1 MNTLYKKNFLKLSDY
16 SVSEIKKI
24 INLASFLKKK
34 KEKINKKKILK
45 NKKIVLIFEK
55 ESTRTR
61 CSFEVASF
69 EQGANITYLGPKDT
83 HLNYKES
90 IEDTTEILSSLY
102 DLIVFRG
109 NRHKSIETF
118 SKLSKIPV
126 LNALTNKFH
135 PTQLLADLLTIQ
147 ENLPKNKKI
156 EEITCAYVGDA
167 KNNIS
172 NSLIEASNLIG
183 FNLRIIAP
191 KKYWPEPSFLHKIKK
206 NNNFDNKNIICTENI
221 EKGINQVDFIYTD
234 VWVSMNEKLE
244 IWEEKIS
251 LLKKYQINNS
261 MLELTNNPQ
270 IKILHCLPAL
280 HDLKTT
286 LGKKIIKNFELKNGI
301 EITDEVFQKNKKIIL
316 EQSINKLHTIK
327 SILIFTLNKKEINF
341 NF

>member
-24 INLASFLKKK
+24 INFSIFLKKE
-34 KEKINKKKILK
+34 KEKKNNKKFLK

-90 IEDTTEILSSLY
+90 IEDTTEILSNLY

-109 NRHKSIETF
+109 NEQKSIETF
-118 SKLSKIPV
+118 SKFSKIPV

-156 EEITCAYVGDA
+156 EEIICAYVGDA

-172 NSLIEASNLIG
+172 NSLIEASILIG
-183 FNLRIIAP
+183 FKLRIVAP
-191 KKYWPEPSFLHKIKK
+191 KKYWPNLSFLNTNNIK
-206 NNNFDNKNIICTENI
+206 NNIFNKNIICTENI
-221 EKGINQVDFIYTD
+221 SDGVNQVDFIYTD

-244 IWEEKIS
+244 KWEEKILS
-251 LLKKYQINNS
+251 LKKYQINDS
-261 MLELTNNPQ
+261 MLELTKNP
-270 IKILHCLPAL
+270 KIRVLHCLPAL
-280 HDLKTT
+280 HDLKTK
-286 LGKKIIKNFELKNGI
+286 LGKTIMKKFGFKNGI
-301 EITDEVFQKNKKIIL
+301 EITDKVFRKNKKIIL
-316 EQSINKLHTIK
+316 EQSENKLHTIK
-327 SILIFTLNKKEINF
+327 SMLIFILNKN
-341 NF
+341 

>member
-16 SVSEIKKI
+16 SISEIKKI
-24 INLASFLKKK
+24 INLASLLKKK
-34 KEKINKKKILK
+34 KEERNKKKTLK

-90 IEDTTEILSSLY
+90 IEDTTEILSNLY

-118 SKLSKIPV
+118 AKFSKVPV

-147 ENLPKNKKI
+147 ENLPTNKKI

-167 KNNIS
+167 KNNTS
-172 NSLIEASNLIG
+172 NSLIEASNLMG

-191 KKYWPEPSFLHKIKK
+191 KKYWPELSSLNNTKK
-206 NNNFDNKNIICTENI
+206 NDNFNKKITCTENI

-234 VWVSMNEKLE
+234 VWVSMNEKSK
-244 IWEEKIS
+244 IWEEKIL

-261 MLELTNNPQ
+261 MLELTKNPKT
-270 IKILHCLPAL
+270 KILHCLPAL

-286 LGKKIIKNFELKNGI
+286 LGKKIIKKFGLKNGI

-316 EQSINKLHTIK
+316 EQSINKLYTIK
-327 SILIFTLNKKEINF
+327 SILMFTLNKKEINF
-341 NF
+341 DF